1 MERFMKIE
9 PRCRTCSGEF
19 IVNEIM
25 IDFPNCLFILFLEC
39 IVCGEEKFQ
48 ILSLEDFID
57 ISKLTQG
64 DVE

>member
-1 MERFMKIE
+1 MKRFITIL
-9 PRCRTCSGEF
+9 PRCDTCSGEF
-19 IVNEIM
+19 VFTELQ
-25 IDFPNCLFILFLEC
+25 IDFPNCCYILTLEC
-39 IVCGEEKFQ
+39 IVCGETTYQ